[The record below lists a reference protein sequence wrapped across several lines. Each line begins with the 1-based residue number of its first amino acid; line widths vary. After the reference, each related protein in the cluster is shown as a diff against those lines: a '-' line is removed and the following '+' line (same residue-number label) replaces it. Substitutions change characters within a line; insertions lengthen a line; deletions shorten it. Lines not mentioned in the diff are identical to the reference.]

1 MKKIFN
7 SIEDKNQVSMI
18 EYDGDINSF
27 LENLLS
33 CEFIIGTRFHSIV
46 LALYAGISVFP
57 IIYNIKTQNLLTDLG
72 FLGHAVSIENCNNV
86 DFDFVNYNRKINM
99 TYDSI
104 SEKSLKHFSYI
115 ERYFKK

>member
-1 MKKIFN
+1 MQLCNKYIENEYTVTLYSFCNTQKDNLTMKKIFN

-46 LALYAGISVFP
+46 LALHAGISVFP
-57 IIYNIKTQNLLTDLG
+57 IIS
-72 FLGHAVSIENCNNV
+72 VSYTHLELIPLCETKLSN
-86 DFDFVNYNRKINM
+86 
-99 TYDSI
+99 
-104 SEKSLKHFSYI
+104 
-115 ERYFKK
+115 